1 MSPARGGVRSADPGH
16 AIRCPSYPMV
26 APRSARH
33 LTWPAARPTFRLQ
46 VGAGH
51 ADTDNGDGRREAARA
66 RIPGHGKCSSL
77 SPNRRRPRTIAAH
90 IRFIRYS
97 PPVPECGWSHT
108 GFRGTVPCEKQC
120 LSMLSYARRGAA
132 TFGARRGPGRAS
144 PPWLRSV
151 PPAPGRHVGHGVRWA
166 AGRCGLDGTRRR
178 QGGRRGSR
186 CRSAPGR
193 WRQAGIPGYL
203 HGRRAW
209 AWSRGPGT
217 GSLGR

>member
-1 MSPARGGVRSADPGH
+1 
-16 AIRCPSYPMV
+16 MV

-51 ADTDNGDGRREAARA
+51 ADTDNGDGRREAAPA
-66 RIPGHGKCSSL
+66 RIPRRGKMQQPVTKSRQAPDNSGAYPIYPL
-77 SPNRRRPRTIAAH
+77 
-90 IRFIRYS
+90 F
-97 PPVPECGWSHT
+97 PPQYPECGWSHT
-108 GFRGTVPCEKQC
+108 GFRGTVLVKNNAC
-120 LSMLSYARRGAA
+120 LCYPMHGGALPHSVLVEDLAEHRLRG
-132 TFGARRGPGRAS
+132 FG
-144 PPWLRSV
+144 SV

-193 WRQAGIPGYL
+193 WRPARIPGYL